1 MKGDLDA
8 FLKIFVRNNFE
19 SVLLGMARN
28 IIIPYDPRLRPRARE
43 LRNNS
48 TLGEVLLWKQIK
60 GKQLG
65 VGFHRQVPISH
76 FIVDFY
82 CHEIMLA
89 IEVDGSIHTT
99 IQLKAKDIERQ
110 YHLEQLGVHFIRIA
124 DADVKRNMDS
134 VVQFL
139 KSKIKELIEK

>member
-1 MKGDLDA
+1 ME
-8 FLKIFVRNNFE
+8 RNT
-19 SVLLGMARN
+19 
-28 IIIPYDPRLRPRARE
+28 IIPYDPGLRRRARE

-65 VGFHRQVPISH
+65 IGFHRQVPISH

-89 IEVDGSIHTT
+89 IEVDGSIHNT
-99 IQLKAKDIERQ
+99 IQQKTKDIERQ
-110 YHLEQLGVHFIRIA
+110 YQLEQLGVHFIRIN
-124 DADVKRNMDS
+124 DADIKRNMDS
-134 VVQFL
+134 VIRFL
-139 KSKIKELIEK
+139 KHRIDELTN

>member
-1 MKGDLDA
+1 MG
-8 FLKIFVRNNFE
+8 FE
-19 SVLLGMARN
+19 LVLLGMTRN
-28 IIIPYDPRLRPRARE
+28 TIIPYDPRLRRKARE

-60 GKQLG
+60 YKKLG

-89 IEVDGSIHTT
+89 IEVDGSIHNTV
-99 IQLKAKDIERQ
+99 QQKAKDIERQ
-110 YHLEQLGVHFIRIA
+110 YHLEQIGVRFIRIN
-124 DADVKRNMDS
+124 DADVKKNMES
-134 VVQFL
+134 VIRFL
-139 KSKIKELIEK
+139 KSKIEELIEKEVGK

>member
-1 MKGDLDA
+1 MDA
-8 FLKIFVRNNFE
+8 FLKTFVRNDFE

-43 LRNNS
+43 LRNSS
-48 TLGEVLLWKQIK
+48 TKGEVLLWKQIK

-65 VGFHRQVPISH
+65 IGFHRQVPISH

-89 IEVDGSIHTT
+89 IEVDGSIHNT
-99 IQLKAKDIERQ
+99 IQQKAKDIERQ
-110 YHLEQLGVHFIRIA
+110 YHLEQLGVRFIRIS
-124 DADVKRNMDS
+124 DVDVKKNMDS
-134 VVQFL
+134 VIRFL
-139 KSKIKELIEK
+139 KSKIKELIEKEVEK

>member
-1 MKGDLDA
+1 ME
-8 FLKIFVRNNFE
+8 RNT
-19 SVLLGMARN
+19 
-28 IIIPYDPRLRPRARE
+28 IIPYDPGLRRRARE

-60 GKQLG
+60 GKQLK

-89 IEVDGSIHTT
+89 IEVDGSIHNT
-99 IQLKAKDIERQ
+99 IQQKAKDIERQ
-110 YHLEQLGVHFIRIA
+110 YHLEQLGVHFIRIN
-124 DADVKRNMDS
+124 DADIKRNMDS
-134 VVQFL
+134 VIRFL
-139 KSKIKELIEK
+139 KHRIDELNN